1 MIQLKERQEVLIS
14 QIDAVV
20 KALNTNHIDSPGLI
34 EQGMKEIHAAIVS
47 KT

>member
-1 MIQLKERQEVLIS
+1 MIKLKERQEVLIS

-20 KALNTNHIDSPGLI
+20 TALNTNHIDTPSLI
-34 EQGMKEIHAAIVS
+34 EQGRKEIHAAIVS